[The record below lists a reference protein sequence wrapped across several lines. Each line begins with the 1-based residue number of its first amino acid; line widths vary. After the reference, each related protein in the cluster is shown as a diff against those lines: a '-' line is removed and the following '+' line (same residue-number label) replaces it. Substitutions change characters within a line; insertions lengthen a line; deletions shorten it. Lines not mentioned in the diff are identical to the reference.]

1 MSLDSF
7 ETHAFGAMD
16 NHSTSGHDESPFK
29 HEVMP
34 NSLELSPTT
43 KPISNDD
50 PIKPLRLAKRAEPV
64 EEFKF
69 RPIRLGSRNRLVSED
84 DKAADARR
92 TSDHSLGRPHD
103 EKHKLFN
110 PLMNTTIT
118 SPSSSKRSSISSIS
132 ASPKANR
139 RSIQIKNLPIVQAQE
154 EPTLDTSGVDDMIFA
169 ICLVDF
175 HHVRGPEV
183 QWWKSNYHPE
193 FTEDNR
199 LFKNLSFQALPDGS
213 HLFEETFSNFNL
225 VYDFENGISLDQ
237 LGDYEAYDK
246 NPTGLKTL
254 FGCLC
259 VRQVRT
265 SALSEEE
272 RARHKDFTRSI
283 VQKAVVV
290 ISRKQPIFT
299 KIKEKLSII
308 TKSYFQQDDFNNVEI
323 LESLFEN
330 LNSSFKL
337 VENDDASYKLEFM
350 DPEASILHEN
360 KKNEKE
366 EEFFVNLNL
375 KQTIMKFK
383 ANFLVIFKALL
394 LEKKVLVFSNNNLE
408 MLTQFQNNLISMF
421 PNLIN
426 HLDYSGCPLSDY
438 TEVNA
443 PLSKPNS
450 LNTNNR
456 QLMLRFFGLPLQ
468 VFNTKGA
475 FWNPYLPLQQLD
487 ELQIDSFMAGCS
499 NLLFVNQLEHYKID
513 LLVNLDTNEL
523 TFPVGKADDLI
534 LSLHDKKFI
543 NNLIHSMKGDS
554 DEFIGNDD
562 YIRYQ
567 FEDYLLSLVST
578 TRFHQYVERFKQS
591 PPGFD
596 PSADPTLG
604 NLGLFNGSFI
614 QSWGATKMFRI
625 WDAVSDEFIFNF
637 YEPKHV
643 AVDMADTQGYKLA
656 SLFKGFNFK
665 LNAAPTGG
673 DNSEGLHP
681 QKFIPS
687 TNGDAQNGTNAEEDA
702 RKPLAWSWGFK
713 KK

>member
-1 MSLDSF
+1 MDSYQKNGFESSPFQHGEKTASLD
-7 ETHAFGAMD
+7 
-16 NHSTSGHDESPFK
+16 
-29 HEVMP
+29 
-34 NSLELSPTT
+34 LSPTT
-43 KPISNDD
+43 KPAANDNH
-50 PIKPLRLAKRAEPV
+50 IKPLRLAKRPEPV

-84 DKAADARR
+84 EKAADARR
-92 TSDHSLGRPHD
+92 TSDHSLGRPQD

-118 SPSSSKRSSISSIS
+118 SPTSSKRNSLSSVST
-132 ASPKANR
+132 SPRANR

-154 EPTLDTSGVDDMIFA
+154 KAVDTSGIDDMIFA

-193 FTEDNR
+193 FSEDNR

-259 VRQVRT
+259 VRQVKT
-265 SALSEEE
+265 SDLSDEE
-272 RARHKDFTRSI
+272 RARHTDFTRSI

-323 LESLFEN
+323 LESLFDN

-337 VENDDASYKLEFM
+337 VETDDASYKLEFM
-350 DPEASILHEN
+350 DPEATILHEN

-383 ANFLVIFKALL
+383 ANFLIIFKALL
-394 LEKKVLVFSNNNLE
+394 LEKKILVFSNNNLE
-408 MLTQFQNNLISMF
+408 LLTQFQNNLISMI

-438 TEVNA
+438 TEVNS

-487 ELQIDSFMAGCS
+487 ELRIDSFMAGCS

-543 NNLIHSMKGDS
+543 NNLIHSMKS
-554 DEFIGNDD
+554 NSEEFIGNDD

-567 FEDYLLSLVST
+567 FEDYLSSLVST
-578 TRFHQYVERFKQS
+578 TRFHQYVERFKQP

-596 PSADPTLG
+596 PSANPALG

-614 QSWGATKMFRI
+614 QSWANTKMFRV

-637 YEPKHV
+637 HEPKHL
-643 AVDMADTQGYKLA
+643 AVDMVDNQPYKLA

-665 LNAAPTGG
+665 LTSGG
-673 DNSEGLHP
+673 VPSTESSDGVQP

-687 TNGDAQNGTNAEEDA
+687 PDSEAQNGSNTEEDGK
-702 RKPLAWSWGFK
+702 KPLAWLWGFK